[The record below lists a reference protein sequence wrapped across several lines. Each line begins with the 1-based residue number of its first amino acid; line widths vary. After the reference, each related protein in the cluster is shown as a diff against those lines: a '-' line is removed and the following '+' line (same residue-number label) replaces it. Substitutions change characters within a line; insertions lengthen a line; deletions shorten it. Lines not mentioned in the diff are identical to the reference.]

1 MVHFGGGKMMI
12 YFKKTIS
19 LLLVSILLCLSGC
32 QMAVERD
39 KNEMLRLYGN
49 DDNFIKV
56 SGEIVS
62 ISYESV
68 YSTALIKGIDLSE
81 KLPIEEDTC
90 LFWIFS
96 QEKMDLLAGDVI
108 IFTTAT
114 VRFKS
119 NDWLPIVEIIK
130 DGNTVLSIDC
140 GKESLLSWVNQLQYK

>member
-1 MVHFGGGKMMI
+1 MMI

-96 QEKMDLLAGDVI
+96 QEKMDLRAGDVI

-140 GKESLLSWVNQLQYK
+140 GKDSLLSWVNQLQYK

>member
-1 MVHFGGGKMMI
+1 MMI

-68 YSTALIKGIDLSE
+68 YSTVLIKGIDLSE

-114 VRFKS
+114 ARFKS

-130 DGNTVLSIDC
+130 DGNTVLSFDC
-140 GKESLLSWVNQLQYK
+140 GKDSLLSWVNQLQYK

>member
-1 MVHFGGGKMMI
+1 MI

-68 YSTALIKGIDLSE
+68 YPTVLIKGIDLSE

-96 QEKMDLLAGDVI
+96 QEKMSRAFLDQLLWGC
-108 IFTTAT
+108 
-114 VRFKS
+114 
-119 NDWLPIVEIIK
+119 
-130 DGNTVLSIDC
+130 GGIDSADSVFYGLVC
-140 GKESLLSWVNQLQYK
+140 HLA

>member
-1 MVHFGGGKMMI
+1 MMI